1 MAEARRHGL
10 QWLLSGAFSLAV
22 AVAIAVVGPASAA
35 SAADGDLL
43 VSTDGVT
50 YTAGN
55 TLPLFAPSVRFVP
68 GDVDSAEVW
77 VKNAASTAG
86 LLRVEL
92 IDPATDDP
100 PFAAHL
106 ALSATPAGA
115 LQQPVGFDT
124 AIANGSCTVLS
135 GTRVLAAGESL
146 RLDIRSAIDTAL
158 TGDQGQQGSARFVLR
173 ATLVDAVAGTPAAPG
188 SPCLAVP
195 DVDPTSP
202 TKPGSLPHT
211 GGTVP
216 WTLAVLAVLAVGSG
230 GFAFVIGR
238 RRRRDD
244 EEETTTAHTP
254 TP

>member
-1 MAEARRHGL
+1 MA
-10 QWLLSGAFSLAV
+10 
-22 AVAIAVVGPASAA
+22 PSAA

-55 TLPLFAPSVRFVP
+55 TLPLFAPSLRFVP

-77 VKNAASTAG
+77 VKNAATTAG

-92 IDPATDDP
+92 IDPATDDSV
-100 PFAAHL
+100 FAAHL

-115 LQQPVGFDT
+115 VPQPVGFDA

-146 RLDIRSAIDTAL
+146 RIDIRSVVDAAL
-158 TGDQGQQGSARFVLR
+158 TAAQGQQSSVTFELR
-173 ATLVDAVAGTPAAPG
+173 ATLTDAAAGTAAQPG
-188 SPCLAVP
+188 SACLVIP

-202 TKPGSLPHT
+202 PKPGSLPHT
-211 GGTVP
+211 GGTLP
-216 WTLAVLAVLAVGSG
+216 WTLAVLGALALGGG

-244 EEETTTAHTP
+244 HEETTPTAAP
-254 TP
+254 RND